1 MHYSLHPDVCAFS
14 TERGRVADASAPYD
28 GFNVTHYCGDA
39 PEHLVACR
47 QALCDELGIDSPA
60 LLLPRQTHGTRVV
73 RVSRQ
78 TVPSELEG
86 VDAVTTDE
94 ARLCIGVSTADCLP
108 LLLYDAEHHACAA
121 VHAGWRGALAH
132 IAARAVQAMQACYGS
147 RPETLA
153 GVIGPHISLDCF
165 EVGDEVFEAFADA
178 GFPMQQIAMRYAAR
192 EGQQAAKWHISLERA
207 VLFSL
212 QQAGV
217 DSARVS
223 SCHVCT
229 YQDFS
234 RFFSARRLGIQSGR
248 IFTGV
253 MLRG

>member
-39 PEHLVACR
+39 PEHVAACR
-47 QALCDELGIDSPA
+47 QALCADLGIGRDG
-60 LLLPRQTHGTRVV
+60 LVLPRQTHGTRVV

-78 TVPSELEG
+78 TMPSELEG

-132 IAARAVQAMQACYGS
+132 IAARAVQAMQTDYGS
-147 RPETLA
+147 RPEALA
-153 GVIGPHISLDCF
+153 GAIGPHISLDSF

-217 DSARVS
+217 NSARVS